1 MAEIINFTD
10 YKAEQEKK
18 REKVELITKLNGKT
32 TKYDFNYAFYELLDL
47 FLEKYHPDI
56 YWRFDLYIN
65 GKLD

>member
-18 REKVELITKLNGKT
+18 REKVELITKLNEKT
-32 TKYDFNYAFYELLDL
+32 LENDFNHAFYELLDI
-47 FLEKYHPDI
+47 FCQKYYPDI
-56 YWRFDLYIN
+56 YWQFDLYIN